1 MSSDVVSQT
10 ELIFLYIGES
20 RLIKRISNDI
30 LLVLHEDA
38 KSINTIKMKELLQ
51 FKIRG
56 RLSYLNNLAM
66 STVREEAK
74 YASALYTQLD
84 SLLAILSLDDKII
97 AIKLITKICSAYRVS
112 KETKQG
118 TVQISNSS
126 EEMEVG

>member
-20 RLIKRISNDI
+20 RVIKRISNDI

-51 FKIRG
+51 FRIRG
-56 RLSYLNNLAM
+56 RLSYLNHLAM

-84 SLLAILSLDDKII
+84 SLLAILSLDDKTI
-97 AIKLITKICSAYRVS
+97 AIKLITKICGAYRAN
-112 KETKQG
+112 KET
-118 TVQISNSS
+118 VQSTAQFSNSS
-126 EEMEVG
+126 EKMEIG

>member
-1 MSSDVVSQT
+1 MSPNVASQA

-56 RLSYLNNLAM
+56 RLSYLYHLAM
-66 STVREEAK
+66 STIREEAM

-84 SLLAILSLDDKII
+84 SLLAILSLSDKVI
-97 AIKLITKICSAYRVS
+97 AIKLITKICSAYRAS
-112 KETKQG
+112 KET
-118 TVQISNSS
+118 VQSTAQTSNNI
-126 EEMEVG
+126 EKMEIG

>member
-10 ELIFLYIGES
+10 EFIFLYIGES

-56 RLSYLNNLAM
+56 RLSYLYHLAM
-66 STVREEAK
+66 STIREEAM

-84 SLLAILSLDDKII
+84 SLLTILSLNDKVI
-97 AIKLITKICSAYRVS
+97 AIKLITKICNAYRVS
-112 KETKQG
+112 KETVQS
-118 TVQISNSS
+118 TAQISNNV
-126 EEMEVG
+126 EKMEVG

>member
-1 MSSDVVSQT
+1 MSSEVASQT

-56 RLSYLNNLAM
+56 RLSYLNYLTM
-66 STVREEAK
+66 STIREEAK
-74 YASALYTQLD
+74 YASALYAQLD
-84 SLLAILSLDDKII
+84 SLLAILSLDDRII

-112 KETKQG
+112 KETIQS
-118 TVQISNSS
+118 TAQVSNNI
-126 EEMEVG
+126 EKMEIG

>member
-1 MSSDVVSQT
+1 MSSDVASQT

-38 KSINTIKMKELLQ
+38 KSINTINMKELLQ

-56 RLSYLNNLAM
+56 RLSYLYHLAM
-66 STVREEAK
+66 GTIREEAM

-84 SLLAILSLDDKII
+84 SLLAILSLDDKVT

-112 KETKQG
+112 KETIQS
-118 TVQISNSS
+118 TAQISNNI
-126 EEMEVG
+126 EKMEIG

>member
-1 MSSDVVSQT
+1 MSSDVPSQT

-38 KSINTIKMKELLQ
+38 NSINTIKMKELLQ

-56 RLSYLNNLAM
+56 RLSYLNHLAM
-66 STVREEAK
+66 STIREEAK

-84 SLLAILSLDDKII
+84 SLLAILNLDDKVI
-97 AIKLITKICSAYRVS
+97 AIKLITKICSAYRLS
-112 KETKQG
+112 RETIQS
-118 TVQISNSS
+118 TAQISNNI
-126 EEMEVG
+126 EKMEVG

>member
-1 MSSDVVSQT
+1 MSSNVASQA

-38 KSINTIKMKELLQ
+38 KSINTIKLKELLQ

-56 RLSYLNNLAM
+56 RLSYLNHLAM
-66 STVREEAK
+66 STVKEEAK

-84 SLLAILSLDDKII
+84 SLLEILSSDDKVT
-97 AIKLITKICSAYRVS
+97 AIKLITKICSAYRAN
-112 KETKQG
+112 KET
-118 TVQISNSS
+118 VQSTAQTSNNI
-126 EEMEVG
+126 EKMEIG

>member
-1 MSSDVVSQT
+1 MSSDVASQT

-38 KSINTIKMKELLQ
+38 ECINTIKMKELLQ

-56 RLSYLNNLAM
+56 RLSYLYHLAM
-66 STVREEAK
+66 STIREEAM

-84 SLLAILSLDDKII
+84 SLLAILSLNDKII

-112 KETKQG
+112 KET
-118 TVQISNSS
+118 VQSTARISNNI
-126 EEMEVG
+126 EKMEIG

>member
-56 RLSYLNNLAM
+56 RLSYLYYLAM
-66 STVREEAK
+66 STFREEAM

-84 SLLAILSLDDKII
+84 SLLAILSLDDKVV
-97 AIKLITKICSAYRVS
+97 AIKLITKICSAYRAS
-112 KETKQG
+112 RETVQS
-118 TVQISNSS
+118 TAQISNSS
-126 EEMEVG
+126 GKMEIG

>member
-1 MSSDVVSQT
+1 MSLGVNPQT

-30 LLVLHEDA
+30 LLVLYEDD

-56 RLSYLNNLAM
+56 RLSYLYHLAM
-66 STVREEAK
+66 STIREEAR

-84 SLLAILSLDDKII
+84 SLLAILSLDDKVI
-97 AIKLITKICSAYRVS
+97 AIKLITKICSAYRAS
-112 KETKQG
+112 KQ
-118 TVQISNSS
+118 TVQSTAQISNNS
-126 EEMEVG
+126 EKMEIG

>member
-1 MSSDVVSQT
+1 MSSNVASQA

-56 RLSYLNNLAM
+56 RLSYLNHLAM
-66 STVREEAK
+66 STVKEEAK

-84 SLLAILSLDDKII
+84 SLLAILSSDDKVT
-97 AIKLITKICSAYRVS
+97 AIKLITKICSGYRAS
-112 KETKQG
+112 KET
-118 TVQISNSS
+118 VQSTAQTSNNI
-126 EEMEVG
+126 EKMEIG

>member
-1 MSSDVVSQT
+1 MGSNVASQA

-56 RLSYLNNLAM
+56 RLSYLNHLAM

-97 AIKLITKICSAYRVS
+97 AIKLITKICSAYRAS
-112 KETKQG
+112 KVTIHS
-118 TVQISNSS
+118 TAQISNSS
-126 EEMEVG
+126 EKMEIG

>member
-1 MSSDVVSQT
+1 MSSDVASQT

-38 KSINTIKMKELLQ
+38 KSINTIKIKELLQ

-56 RLSYLNNLAM
+56 RLSYLYHLAM
-66 STVREEAK
+66 STIREEAK

-84 SLLAILSLDDKII
+84 SLLAILNLDDKAI
-97 AIKLITKICSAYRVS
+97 AIKLITRICSAYRVS
-112 KETKQG
+112 KETVQS
-118 TVQISNSS
+118 TAQISNNI
-126 EEMEVG
+126 EKMEVG

>member
-1 MSSDVVSQT
+1 MSSNVVSQT

-38 KSINTIKMKELLQ
+38 KSINTIKIKELLQ

-56 RLSYLNNLAM
+56 RLSYLYHLAM
-66 STVREEAK
+66 STIREEAK

-84 SLLAILSLDDKII
+84 SLLAILNLDDKVI

-112 KETKQG
+112 KETTQS
-118 TVQISNSS
+118 TAQISNNV
-126 EEMEVG
+126 EKMEVG

>member
-1 MSSDVVSQT
+1 MSLEATSQT

-56 RLSYLNNLAM
+56 RLSYLYYLAM
-66 STVREEAK
+66 STVKEKAM
-74 YASALYTQLD
+74 YASALYTQLG
-84 SLLAILSLDDKII
+84 SLLAILSLDDKVV
-97 AIKLITKICSAYRVS
+97 AIKLITKICSAYRAS
-112 KETKQG
+112 KETVQS
-118 TVQISNSS
+118 TAQISNSN
-126 EEMEVG
+126 EKMEIG

>member
-1 MSSDVVSQT
+1 MSSNAASQA

-30 LLVLHEDA
+30 LLILHEDT
-38 KSINTIKMKELLQ
+38 KSINTIKLKELLQ

-56 RLSYLNNLAM
+56 RLSYLNHLAM

-84 SLLAILSLDDKII
+84 SLLAILNLDDKIT
-97 AIKLITKICSAYRVS
+97 AIKLITKICSAYRAS
-112 KETKQG
+112 KVTVQG
-118 TVQISNSS
+118 TVQISNNI
-126 EEMEVG
+126 EKMEVG

>member
-1 MSSDVVSQT
+1 MSSEVASQT

-30 LLVLHEDA
+30 LLVLHEDG
-38 KSINTIKMKELLQ
+38 KSINTVKMKELLQ

-56 RLSYLNNLAM
+56 RLSYLYHLAM
-66 STVREEAK
+66 STIREEAV

-84 SLLAILSLDDKII
+84 SLLAILSLDDKAI

-112 KETKQG
+112 KETIQS
-118 TVQISNSS
+118 TAQISNNI
-126 EEMEVG
+126 EKMEIG